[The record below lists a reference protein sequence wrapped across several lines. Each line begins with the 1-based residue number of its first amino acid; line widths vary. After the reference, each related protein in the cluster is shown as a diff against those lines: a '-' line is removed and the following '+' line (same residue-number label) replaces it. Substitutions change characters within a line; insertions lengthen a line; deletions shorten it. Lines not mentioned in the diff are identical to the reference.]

1 MKPRIKIFVSH
12 RIDLDSSIIS
22 NPLYVPVRCGAFFD
36 DRQCPR
42 MIGDDTGD
50 HISEKRE
57 SFCEFT
63 VQYWAWKNVDA
74 DYYGLCHYR
83 RYLSFAEYLETQ
95 EPHRFAVER
104 EISLDSLRKYNLLNA
119 RKMRREISKYD
130 VITSVEYE
138 VNKLPFYPKPSNER
152 EVWAFHPE
160 YLLSEE
166 DIAVLFDVI
175 REQFPMYYETACELM
190 ERDVHRGFNCFIMK
204 KQYFQE
210 LCEFEFGVLFEM
222 EKRLNI
228 NNYAGNRKRTM
239 GYLGE
244 ILYGTYINWLIANAA
259 ERNCKIAEKQIILF
273 QETRAEL
280 LGNSIG
286 SKSLYNAAKSALKR
300 IARSTFPAYRVS
312 LRLEERLLQQG
323 AQINALRKEV
333 AQQAKK
339 NNELLRQIKI
349 VKRLDQ
355 ESYQYIAPHYEQR
368 DETRREFWAAYPK
381 AEGTL
386 RTVQNGNRYLLER
399 FSELCRAINV
409 RFWLHG
415 GSLIGALRHKGYVP
429 WDDDID
435 IAMTRD
441 DFSAVRQYLTDHPTE
456 YEIAEYYYVVLGCR
470 SYRFKAKSGLPFFVD
485 IFVYDYYTCQCEE
498 LEEWKKI
505 RLFKIGMKNQ
515 MSRIAKI
522 AGIVPQDM
530 RIDEYPEL
538 KSEID
543 HLINSYIERFS
554 TAGGA
559 WLLWGLDNNYENE
572 TRYAWH
578 HGRIFRYQD
587 IFPLIKCEFEGME
600 CFIPADYKKY
610 AFAEYG
616 IYYLDMPDNIG
627 TAVHYNSYFKD
638 VDIDSAYRELTEDP
652 SQASG
657 SDMPEMRLE

>member
-1 MKPRIKIFVSH
+1 M
-12 RIDLDSSIIS
+12 
-22 NPLYVPVRCGAFFD
+22 
-36 DRQCPR
+36 
-42 MIGDDTGD
+42 
-50 HISEKRE
+50 
-57 SFCEFT
+57 
-63 VQYWAWKNVDA
+63 
-74 DYYGLCHYR
+74 
-83 RYLSFAEYLETQ
+83 
-95 EPHRFAVER
+95 
-104 EISLDSLRKYNLLNA
+104 
-119 RKMRREISKYD
+119 
-130 VITSVEYE
+130 
-138 VNKLPFYPKPSNER
+138 
-152 EVWAFHPE
+152 
-160 YLLSEE
+160 
-166 DIAVLFDVI
+166 
-175 REQFPMYYETACELM
+175 
-190 ERDVHRGFNCFIMK
+190 
-204 KQYFQE
+204 
-210 LCEFEFGVLFEM
+210 
-222 EKRLNI
+222 
-228 NNYAGNRKRTM
+228 
-239 GYLGE
+239 
-244 ILYGTYINWLIANAA
+244 
-259 ERNCKIAEKQIILF
+259 
-273 QETRAEL
+273 
-280 LGNSIG
+280 
-286 SKSLYNAAKSALKR
+286 
-300 IARSTFPAYRVS
+300 
-312 LRLEERLLQQG
+312 
-323 AQINALRKEV
+323 
-333 AQQAKK
+333 
-339 NNELLRQIKI
+339 
-349 VKRLDQ
+349 
-355 ESYQYIAPHYEQR
+355 
-368 DETRREFWAAYPK
+368 
-381 AEGTL
+381 